1 MAKVLITGGAGFIGA
16 NLTRRLLAE
25 GHAVTVLDDFS
36 TGRREN
42 LAGLGAE
49 VVEGD
54 VRAPL
59 PGAYDWVF
67 SLACPASPPHY
78 QADPLRTLATSVDGM
93 RNVLGLARRCGARVV
108 HASTSEVYGD
118 PLAHPQA
125 ETYWGHVNPL
135 GPRACYDEGKRVAE
149 TFALE
154 HRRAYGTDVRLVR
167 IFNTYGPFMAPDDGR
182 VVSTFILQALRG
194 EPLTLFGDG
203 SQTRSFQF
211 VDDLC
216 DALLAYVRADRAALD
231 AFFAAR
237 GLAIPVLN
245 LGNPEE
251 CSVRALAEAILRLT
265 GSASPLAF
273 RPLPAD
279 DPARRRPDIAWARA
293 CLGWAPRV
301 PLDAGLR
308 RTIAY
313 FRAALGAA
321 RGDA

>member
-1 MAKVLITGGAGFIGA
+1 MARVLIVGGAGFIGA
-16 NLTRRLLAE
+16 SLTRRLLGE

-36 TGRREN
+36 TGSRANVE
-42 LAGLGAE
+42 GLGAAI
-49 VVEGD
+49 VEGD
-54 VRAPL
+54 AREPL

-67 SLACPASPPHY
+67 NLACPASPPHY
-78 QADPLRTLATSVDGM
+78 RRDPLRTLTASVDGV
-93 RNVLGLARRCGARVV
+93 RQALALARRCGARLI

-118 PLAHPQA
+118 PLAHPQR
-125 ETYWGHVNPL
+125 ETHWGHVNPL

-182 VVSTFILQALRG
+182 VVSTLILQALRG

-211 VDDLC
+211 VDDLV
-216 DALLAYVRADRAALD
+216 DALVAYARADRAALD

-237 GLAIPVLN
+237 GLGIPLLN

-251 CSVRALAEAILRLT
+251 RTVRELAETILRLT

-273 RPLPAD
+273 RPLPGD
-279 DPARRRPDIAWARA
+279 DPRRRRPDIAWARA

-301 PLDAGLR
+301 PLAEGLR

-313 FRAALGAA
+313 FAGVEGRP
-321 RGDA
+321 

>member
-36 TGRREN
+36 TGRRGN
-42 LAGLGAE
+42 VAGLGAE

-93 RNVLGLARRCGARVV
+93 RGVLGLARRCGARVV

-182 VVSTFILQALRG
+182 VVSAFILQALRG

-203 SQTRSFQF
+203 SQTRSFQY
-211 VDDLC
+211 VDDLVEAMIRTMQTG
-216 DALLAYVRADRAALD
+216 DD
-231 AFFAAR
+231 FT
-237 GLAIPVLN
+237 GPVN
-245 LGNPEE
+245 LGNPTEFTILQ
-251 CSVRALAEAILRLT
+251 LAEKIIELT
-265 GSASPLAF
+265 GSHSKLRF
-273 RPLPAD
+273 MPLPGD
-279 DPARRRPDIAWARA
+279 DPRQRKPDISLAK
-293 CLGWAPRV
+293 RV
-301 PLDAGLR
+301 LDWQPTVQLEEGLNK
-308 RTIAY
+308 TIEY
-313 FRAALGAA
+313 FKSLNL
-321 RGDA
+321 